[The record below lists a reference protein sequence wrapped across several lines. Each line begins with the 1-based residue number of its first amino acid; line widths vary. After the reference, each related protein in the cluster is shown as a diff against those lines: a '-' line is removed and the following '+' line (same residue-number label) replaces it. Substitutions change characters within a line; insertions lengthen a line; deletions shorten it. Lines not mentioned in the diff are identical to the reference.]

1 MNIVYVTC
9 VQVFVLNKEYDN
21 TSCISVSIN
30 KINYLFISLHFY
42 SIILAAHLFPMLFL
56 WSAGRKPS
64 PIHIEYSF

>member
-30 KINYLFISLHFY
+30 KINYLSYLFHYIS
-42 SIILAAHLFPMLFL
+42 ILSKLQ
-56 WSAGRKPS
+56 
-64 PIHIEYSF
+64 HIFFKC